1 MALEV
6 LHEEAKPERRK
17 VSRAKTK
24 VKLFGGLLN
33 DKVIIIIIIISSS
46 SSSLL
51 QGGSWVKSFCMP
63 SFPES
68 NRQS

>member
-17 VSRAKTK
+17 VTRAKTK

-46 SSSLL
+46 SSLL
-51 QGGSWVKSFCMP
+51 
-63 SFPES
+63 
-68 NRQS
+68 